1 MATFWQVGLAERLA
15 TGCTIAPV
23 DRQLIIA
30 AYRAG
35 FGVLGVV
42 AIGTQLAD
50 LAAKGVLNPV
60 NFFSYFTILS
70 NSLAVAVLLA
80 GATVWRNQRS
90 ATIDMVR
97 GAATLYMTVTLIVYA
112 LLLSGTDVDT
122 AIPWVNSV
130 VHQLL
135 PVVMIVDWLIDPPDT
150 RLSFRQGL
158 AWLIPPLAWIV
169 YTMIRGPIAGWYPY
183 PFLDPANGGYG
194 SVAVTSL
201 VILAG
206 GAVLCAVFV
215 VAGNAM
221 RGRVQPAVAA

>member
-1 MATFWQVGLAERLA
+1 MGPAERLA

-30 AYRAG
+30 AYRAA

-50 LAAKGVLNPV
+50 LSAKGVLNPV

-70 NSLAVAVLLA
+70 NSFAVVVLLA
-80 GATVWRNQRS
+80 GATIWRNQRS
-90 ATIDMVR
+90 ATIDMIR
-97 GAATLYMTVTLIVYA
+97 GAAVLYMTVTLIVFA

-122 AIPWVNSV
+122 AIPWVNAV

-135 PVVMIVDWLIDPPDT
+135 PVVMIVDWLIDPPAT
-150 RLSFRQGL
+150 RVTFRQGL
-158 AWLIPPLAWIV
+158 AWLIPPLVWIA
-169 YTMIRGPIAGWYPY
+169 YTMVRGPIAGWYPY

-194 SVAVTSL
+194 SVAVTTL

-206 GAVLCAVFV
+206 GIVLVAVLV
-215 VAGNAM
+215 VAANAV
-221 RGRVQPAVAA
+221 RDRVHPRVAA